1 MFWRSSCFL
10 SISFCSEKF
19 LLNSAYSS
27 HEEWQPTC
35 RFSQLKHGIYSTLLI
50 LRTRFHNVACYMF
63 RLSAAD
69 IRKQTCFFGYPSVN
83 RLEQNF
89 PCIFVTFW
97 PRTIAQRFFATPA
110 YRLLFLKASFYF
122 AFVSFQLYSS
132 HGLKNRCPP
141 ISVTNCW
148 LSCHALSHHFGA

>member
-27 HEEWQPTC
+27 HDEWQPTC
-35 RFSQLKHGIYSTLLI
+35 RFSQLRHDIFSTLLI
-50 LRTRFHNVACYMF
+50 LRTRFHNVACLMSL
-63 RLSAAD
+63 RSVVA
-69 IRKQTCFFGYPSVN
+69 IHKQTCFFSYPPVN

-89 PCIFVTFW
+89 HCIFVTFW

-110 YRLLFLKASFYF
+110 YRLLFIMPIFYF
-122 AFVSFQLYSS
+122 AFVSFHFYSS
-132 HGLKNRCPP
+132 HGLKKRCPP
-141 ISVTNCW
+141 ISATKFCD
-148 LSCHALSHHFGA
+148 SCHSLSHHFGA

>member
-10 SISFCSEKF
+10 SIFFCSTKF

-35 RFSQLKHGIYSTLLI
+35 RFSQLRHGIFSTLLI

-97 PRTIAQRFFATPA
+97 PRTISQRFFATPA
-110 YRLLFLKASFYF
+110 YRLLFHKARFYF
-122 AFVSFQLYSS
+122 FLIPFQFYPS
-132 HGLKNRCPP
+132 HGLKKRCPP
-141 ISVTNCW
+141 ISATNCW
-148 LSCHALSHHFGA
+148 LSCHGLLHHFGA

>member
-10 SISFCSEKF
+10 FISFCSEKF
-19 LLNSAYSS
+19 LLDSAYSS
-27 HEEWQPTC
+27 HDEWQPTC
-35 RFSQLKHGIYSTLLI
+35 RFSQLRHDIFSTLLI

-97 PRTIAQRFFATPA
+97 PRTISQRFFATPA
-110 YRLLFLKASFYF
+110 YRLLFIMPSFYF

-132 HGLKNRCPP
+132 RGLKNRCPP
-141 ISVTNCW
+141 ISATNFCD
-148 LSCHALSHHFGA
+148 SCHSLLHHFGA